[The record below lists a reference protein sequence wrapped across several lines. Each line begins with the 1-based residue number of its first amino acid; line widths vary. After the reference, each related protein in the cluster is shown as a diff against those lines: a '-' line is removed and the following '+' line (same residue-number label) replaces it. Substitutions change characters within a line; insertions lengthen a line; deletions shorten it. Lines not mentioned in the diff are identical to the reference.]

1 MDKFNQFRET
11 FFFVHCISQMK
22 FFETQYAIQK
32 NKRDWSIG
40 RLHKKQNLRW
50 WKANQHQRKNRNNNR
65 MQEDSFNSELWEF
78 QINPQLVNW
87 CLLQLIVV
95 ITDTLDIER
104 VNAMIRIKQFA
115 LMKKISGTIFFPN
128 ANIVPFLYNERVLRK
143 IDGETGHRIL
153 IFCGDEC
160 LVRVNILASWWVGLG
175 VGCTTW
181 HGSPLNFSNSPTLAP
196 PKPSHSSLAI
206 ILALRASALSF
217 LSALLL
223 TNWVKFNCP
232 PTPLCHVFP

>member
-95 ITDTLDIER
+95 ITATCNIER
-104 VNAMIRIKQFA
+104 VNAMKRIKQFD
-115 LMKKISGTIFFPN
+115 LIKTFP
-128 ANIVPFLYNERVLRK
+128 VLFSTQVQTLYQ
-143 IDGETGHRIL
+143 
-153 IFCGDEC
+153 F
-160 LVRVNILASWWVGLG
+160 
-175 VGCTTW
+175 
-181 HGSPLNFSNSPTLAP
+181 PLNPFFHQFRKSLLVWCQKNSVFSGMTS
-196 PKPSHSSLAI
+196 
-206 ILALRASALSF
+206 RRM
-217 LSALLL
+217 
-223 TNWVKFNCP
+223 
-232 PTPLCHVFP
+232 